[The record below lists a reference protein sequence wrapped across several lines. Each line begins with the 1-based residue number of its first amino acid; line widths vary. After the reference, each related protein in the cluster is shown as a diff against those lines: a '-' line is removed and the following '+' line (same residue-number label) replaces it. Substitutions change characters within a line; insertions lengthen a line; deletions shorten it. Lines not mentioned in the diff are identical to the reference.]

1 MRDYVK
7 LIYIQIFKKK
17 EDLNTTT
24 NNIKVVTV
32 YDCLD
37 LLFSPQFKVLFF
49 QCHMMFLHEAE

>member
-7 LIYIQIFKKK
+7 FIYIQILKK
-17 EDLNTTT
+17 EDLNTPT

-37 LLFSPQFKVLFF
+37 LFFSPTV
-49 QCHMMFLHEAE
+49 